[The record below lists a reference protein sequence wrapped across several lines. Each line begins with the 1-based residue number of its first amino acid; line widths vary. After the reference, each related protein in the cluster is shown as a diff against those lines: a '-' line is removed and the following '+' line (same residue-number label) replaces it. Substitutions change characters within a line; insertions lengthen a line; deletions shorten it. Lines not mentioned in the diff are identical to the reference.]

1 MRRVALDVEDFMRT
15 NIVSS
20 KEVYERDSLRASD
33 YITPESAFK
42 PGIEVAYIPYHAKG
56 DINHAD
62 VEYGTVTSKKFVGE
76 QEIIFVKFPDSP
88 SCSKGCRPD
97 QLREMPR

>member
-1 MRRVALDVEDFMRT
+1 MRT
-15 NIVSS
+15 RIVSS
-20 KEVYERDSLRASD
+20 EEIYEKDTRRA
-33 YITPESAFK
+33 ITPESAFK
-42 PGIEVAYIPYHAKG
+42 PGIKVAYIPYHAKG

-62 VEYGTVTSKKFVGE
+62 VEYGEVTSKKFVGE

>member
-1 MRRVALDVEDFMRT
+1 LALNVEDFMRT
-15 NIVSS
+15 KIVSS
-20 KEVYERDSLRASD
+20 KEIYEKDSLRASD

-42 PGIEVAYIPYHAKG
+42 PGMKVAYIPYHAMG